1 MSMNNKGFTLIELIA
16 TIALLAVISLISYVS
31 ITKVLEQ
38 NKINQCETLVNNIK
52 SAAKEYVSDNRYNK
66 DFVNSLKEGNDYKYS
81 MELSLSEL
89 VENNYLNAIIDKDDE
104 GNDIIK
110 NPIDD
115 DEPILVDNVKIN
127 IDLNENFS
135 VKEVKSVS
143 GIVCE

>member
-1 MSMNNKGFTLIELIA
+1 MNMNNKGFTLIELIA

-66 DFVNSLKEGNDYKYS
+66 DFINSLKEGNEID
-81 MELSLSEL
+81 LPLSEL
-89 VENNYLNAIIDKDDE
+89 VNNNYLTGE
-104 GNDIIK
+104 LK
-110 NPIDD
+110 NPIT
-115 DEPILVDNVKIN
+115 DEPIKISDVKIN

-135 VKEVKSVS
+135 VKEVGSVS
-143 GIVCE
+143 EIVCNKK